1 MPSPQTQ
8 PLPTSPGVP
17 SPPSPRPRVPID
29 PRLPPPLSPLQDTV
43 DAGVAALR
51 RAVEQIDRAGVFS
64 PNETAEDIPTAHLKY
79 ALAPFYL
86 AEILTRVRAS
96 EPSARLPIVTE
107 TARHHADFLALC
119 RRQELLPA
127 DAVAAL
133 ERDGPVDP
141 ATARAEK
148 VARFKRERAIRDRVK
163 ELDEARR
170 ARVQKALAEADWDDE
185 DPEASVTDSPE
196 DDADERERWSL
207 LVEEAANASLDARA
221 NLETELEMLRRRDEF
236 EAERE
241 GAERGPRPRGVPS
254 GTGMGNYFIGPGG
267 VIEPLGGPGYV
278 PPGRRAP
285 GGPTTPPPELLRALA
300 QMRGMPSHAGDR
312 SAIARDVFR
321 PGHVLPTMTIEEAG
335 EIEYR
340 EMVEREAQRAKNR
353 AEAERAEAAMTEEER
368 EERDLQKARQ
378 WDEFKDDNPYGSG
391 NSKLRPCS

>member
-241 GAERGPRPRGVPS
+241 GAERGPRPRGCRVARAWVIIS
-254 GTGMGNYFIGPGG
+254 SDPGG
-267 VIEPLGGPGYV
+267 DRTARRAGV
-278 PPGRRAP
+278 RAP
-285 GGPTTPPPELLRALA
+285 GSSRA
-300 QMRGMPSHAGDR
+300 RGSDDTSAGAPSSPRAD
-312 SAIARDVFR
+312 ARDAVTR
-321 PGHVLPTMTIEEAG
+321 G
-335 EIEYR
+335 
-340 EMVEREAQRAKNR
+340 
-353 AEAERAEAAMTEEER
+353 
-368 EERDLQKARQ
+368 
-378 WDEFKDDNPYGSG
+378 
-391 NSKLRPCS
+391 